1 MKKIVFTLII
11 ALAVTAMFVSC
22 DANSKVASSDTVEVM
37 LAPALEK
44 NLTSDVNKEIKYWE
58 FMARPDFT
66 LAAGEYVYGV
76 VSYWK
81 ALPAIDNRTGAQD
94 LDPILTNIGRYTS
107 GSWYF
112 EVRALNSNHKV
123 IALGQTRQILRDG
136 LDNTVNVVMYTD
148 RADGT
153 HGESADATSRV
164 TGSTEIS
171 PFGGEGITLSTN
183 TNYGTGNGELQTT
196 QYGAVKAG
204 FIINRLDDSI
214 SNIRM
219 SVYSQKVSKTNVAGE
234 TQTEVAAT
242 ASNAWTVVE
251 AGQAIPS
258 WYVTKT
264 GVGANVGQAKVY
276 YQCDIPNR
284 DAGPYIY
291 TFVVE
296 GKNLDGDWI
305 VLGGQALDVLIVG
318 GETTY
323 VTGTLLPNEYVV
335 GGLKITAPG
344 YIVGTINN
352 AEYVR
357 GTAGTPVTL
366 TYQRNASQSAEVAV
380 KYYWY
385 VNGVQQENT
394 TGTLTF
400 DCPKDSSNNYLYG
413 IYRISCSPTGALGSI
428 GNSTIDVIF
437 NPADGPNV
445 GEFDWASLGL

>member
-1 MKKIVFTLII
+1 MKKNVFALII
-11 ALAVTAMFVSC
+11 ALAVTVAFVSC
-22 DANSKVASSDTVEVM
+22 DSNSKVTPSDTVEVT
-37 LAPALEK
+37 LSPAMEK
-44 NLTSDVNKEIKYWE
+44 NLTSDVNKQIRYWE

-66 LAAGEYVYGV
+66 LAEGENVYGV

-81 ALPAIDNRTGAQD
+81 DLPAITGQTGAQD
-94 LDPILTNIGRYTS
+94 LDPITTDIGRYTS

-112 EVRALNSNHKV
+112 EVRALNENHKV

-164 TGSTEIS
+164 TGSTAIT
-171 PFGGEGITLSTN
+171 PFAGEGITLSTN
-183 TNYGTGNGELQTT
+183 TNYGAGNGTLQTT

-234 TQTEVAAT
+234 VQTEIAAT
-242 ASNAWTVVE
+242 ATDAWTVVE
-251 AGQAIPS
+251 AGQTIPS

-264 GVGANVGQAKVY
+264 GVASTVGQAKVY

-291 TFVVE
+291 TFKVE
-296 GKNLDGDWI
+296 GKNTDGDWI
-305 VLGGQALDVLIVG
+305 TLGGQALDVLIIG

-335 GGLKITAPG
+335 AGLKITAPG
-344 YIVGTINN
+344 YIVGTIND

-366 TYQRNASQSAEVAV
+366 TYQRDAAQSAEVAA

-385 VNGVQQENT
+385 VNGIQQENT

-400 DCPKDSSNNYLYG
+400 DCPKDAGNNYLYG
-413 IYRISCSPTGALGSI
+413 IYRISCSPMGVLGSI

-445 GEFDWASLGL
+445 GEFDWESLGL